1 MSHKHLLNT
10 FLSLD
15 SLSLL
20 TVGPSG
26 GDFNFERDWLPKE
39 VSLYSPGLNWATLYR
54 GLVQGHSEHINVGF
68 GEVLDLREV
77 FKGEEEAVA
86 LLVY

>member
-1 MSHKHLLNT
+1 MSLH
-10 FLSLD
+10 
-15 SLSLL
+15 
-20 TVGPSG
+20 
-26 GDFNFERDWLPKE
+26 
-39 VSLYSPGLNWATLYR
+39 SPGLNWVSLKR

>member
-1 MSHKHLLNT
+1 M
-10 FLSLD
+10 
-15 SLSLL
+15 
-20 TVGPSG
+20 
-26 GDFNFERDWLPKE
+26 
-39 VSLYSPGLNWATLYR
+39 SLYSPGLNWATLYR
-54 GLVQGHSEHINVGF
+54 GLVQGHCQHINIGF